1 MVAPKLI
8 VENPA
13 LLSAAP
19 ALPAGF
25 DNVVLPWYS
34 ERQKLPAHSVQDLIG
49 REGITHSL
57 GINVYCPRQ
66 TVEGYEQLICQ
77 EAKLLQE
84 LLPNKGVT
92 HTLWL
97 RGDPV
102 RQFSPEAITALIYR
116 LNKQFPLDDSAD
128 TVRGIELR
136 PSALTDERLALLSGL
151 GFNRI
156 NLIIDASIASDDRS
170 LSKLDMAFAHLEDFG
185 QIGVECR
192 ILFSSDS
199 HPAFLSRL
207 LQDLI
212 QSGCD
217 LIHLAQTDDRKPK
230 TLAQRSAGANLLFQ
244 ALTELSEQNWLALG
258 NDRFIPKHHKLHAAS
273 QRETLQLS
281 PWGFQ
286 QRQQGQWLGLG
297 IAAMGHLHNTYYRND
312 AAAKNY
318 IEAISNRSLPPKT
331 IFRQPPGCTLT
342 FAALQHLL
350 SQHRVNSKDFQN
362 LAEATGLL
370 DTPWLVKTG
379 NDYYLT
385 PEGIKNLYAI
395 HILLFTLS
403 SKREL

>member
-1 MVAPKLI
+1 MVK
-8 VENPA
+8 NPA

-25 DNVVLPWYS
+25 NNVVLPWYS
-34 ERQKLPAHSVQDLIG
+34 ERQKLPAHSVQDLAG
-49 REGITHSL
+49 REEIAHSL

-66 TVEGYEQLICQ
+66 TVEDYEQFICQ
-77 EAKLLQE
+77 EASLLEE
-84 LLPNKGVT
+84 LLPNQRIT

-156 NLIIDASIASDDRS
+156 NLIVDASIASDDRS
-170 LSKLDMAFAHLEDFG
+170 LSKLDMAFAHLTNFG

-199 HPAFLSRL
+199 HPAFLNRL

-217 LIHLAQTDDRKPK
+217 LIHLAQTDDRKPQ

-244 ALTELSEQNWLALG
+244 TLTELSEQNWLALG
-258 NDRFIPKHHKLHAAS
+258 NDRFIPKHHKLYEAS
-273 QRETLQLS
+273 QRDALQLS

-286 QRQQGQWLGLG
+286 QERQQHWLGLG
-297 IAAMGHLHNTYYRND
+297 IEAMGRLHNTYYRTD
-312 AAAKNY
+312 ATAKNY

-331 IFRQPPGCTLT
+331 IFRQPPDRTSAFT
-342 FAALQHLL
+342 ALQRLL
-350 SQHRVNSKDFQN
+350 SQHRVNSADFQN

-370 DTPWLVKTG
+370 DTPWLVKAG
-379 NDYYLT
+379 DDYCLT

-403 SKREL
+403 NKREL